1 MRSDEALQV
10 AVGFSPKDLLA
21 TDFGINGATINASAS
36 LTSNWVNTRGYR
48 RICFVILASKN
59 YSYNLLGQVGSI
71 QGTTAQ
77 RNTGTA
83 QNFTGG
89 VGGVI
94 NTFIFEI
101 CNDAIALVLN
111 NTDATSG
118 TFTVAATLLP

>member
-1 MRSDEALQV
+1 MRSDEAVQV
-10 AVGFSPKDLLA
+10 TVGFTPKDLTA
-21 TDFGINGATINASAS
+21 ADFGVNGATINASAS

-48 RICFVILASKN
+48 RISFAVSATKN
-59 YSYNLLGQVGSI
+59 YTYNLLGQVGAL

-77 RNTGTA
+77 RNTGSA

-89 VGGVI
+89 VGGVL

-118 TFTVAATLLP
+118 TFTVVGTLLP